1 MEARVTFTDEFK
13 RKTKSTPTKRE
24 LGELRYARLRKLDES
39 GELSKCRT
47 RQDVADV
54 LGIKGKTGKSFVART
69 IYSGKL
75 EEIVRGKEWQT
86 PICEYHWAYKDESYK
101 KHDVPVQPITSPA
114 ILSGA
119 YASALNEPEVYI
131 EYGELRITIKQCSA
145 DYLATIIKNVK

>member
-13 RKTKSTPTKRE
+13 RKTKSTPTKRK
-24 LGELRYARLRKLDES
+24 LGELRYARLRELDES

-47 RQDVADV
+47 RQDVADI

-101 KHDVPVQPITSPA
+101 NHDVPVPPITSPV
-114 ILSGA
+114 A
-119 YASALNEPEVYI
+119 YAPALNEPEVYI

-145 DYLATIIKNVK
+145 DCLATIIKNIK